1 VRLVAEIITSIA
13 GDIRETLPS
22 TPEEAGIFVA
32 GACWAFILFWSVL
45 ILVTWLYV
53 RTVGG
58 A

>member
-1 VRLVAEIITSIA
+1 VRVVAEIARSIA

-22 TPEEAGIFVA
+22 TPEEAGVFLA
-32 GACWAFILFWSVL
+32 GACWAFILFWTFL
-45 ILVTWLYV
+45 ILTTWLYL